1 MEVKDRFSNNSAEQK
16 NGNTGYETPSRSL
29 QWGRQ
34 IDSPTRS
41 FAPGASSFERSSQD
55 TRAASMQKLYG
66 NRQQEEA
73 QSEYLDARSLMAN
86 LAQAPARVEPQP
98 KQNQKSARDILY
110 GGTDRAAYT
119 GNQSEDY
126 NSTFLYTPTNKI
138 SFTPTSQYYEQVQSG
153 TTYVPP
159 KYNTQQASRHTFED
173 LAPSG
178 KTMQHYNERERDN
191 MEKFFEQKI
200 SNNELFNAQ
209 EPEVNTK
216 EKKTTRSFS
225 KTKGMIALY
234 AAVVIVL
241 AILIVT
247 TGTLISRANKA
258 AAAMESNIEQL
269 HSDINEKI
277 GTLSDLSTESVI
289 LERAKELG
297 MVKAGKGT
305 SIKQLQLAAAP
316 VYTAGTNWFDRF
328 CDWFSW
334 AS

>member
-1 MEVKDRFSNNSAEQK
+1 MEVKDRFGINSTEQK

-41 FAPGASSFERSSQD
+41 FAPGASSFERSSAD

-66 NRQQEEA
+66 NRQQEEP

-98 KQNQKSARDILY
+98 KPNQKSARDVLY
-110 GGTDRAAYT
+110 GGTDRAVYT

-126 NSTFLYTPTNKI
+126 NSTFLYAPANKI

-153 TTYVPP
+153 TTYAPP

-178 KTMQHYNERERDN
+178 KTMQHYDERERDN

-200 SNNELFNAQ
+200 SNNDLFHAQ
-209 EPEVNTK
+209 EPEADVK
-216 EKKTTRSFS
+216 QKKTTRSFS

-247 TGTLISRANKA
+247 TGTLISRANKDA
-258 AAAMESNIEQL
+258 AAIEGNISQLSGDISN
-269 HSDINEKI
+269 KI
-277 GTLSDLSTESVI
+277 DTLADLSTESVI
-289 LERAKELG
+289 MERAKELG
-297 MVKAGKGT
+297 MVKAGSGT
-305 SIKQLQLAAAP
+305 SVKQLKLSAAP
-316 VYTAGTNWFDRF
+316 VYIAGTNWFDRL
-328 CDWFSW
+328 CDFFSW